1 LAVEDNQAQVTGLVA
16 SHGKQLRRFPLA
28 RVGDVADRE
37 YFDTA
42 QNSVDLKE
50 AGTG

>member
-1 LAVEDNQAQVTGLVA
+1 VEDNQAQGAGLVA
-16 SHGKQLRRFPLA
+16 GHGKQLRRFPLA
-28 RVGDVADRE
+28 RVGDRE
-37 YFDTA
+37 YFDTV

>member
-1 LAVEDNQAQVTGLVA
+1 VEDNQAQGAGFVA
-16 SHGKQLRRFPLA
+16 GHGKQLRRFPLA
-28 RVGDVADRE
+28 RVGDVGDRE
-37 YFDTA
+37 YFDTV